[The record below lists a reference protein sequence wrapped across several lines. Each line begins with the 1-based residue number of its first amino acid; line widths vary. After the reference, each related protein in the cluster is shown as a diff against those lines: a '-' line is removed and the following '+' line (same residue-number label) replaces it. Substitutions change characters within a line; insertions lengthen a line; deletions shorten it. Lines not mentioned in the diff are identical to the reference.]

1 MEKIVGWLPVVNVL
15 NPARENEMMFGFE
28 QRVRCLGSNQVSEVN
43 VWVRI
48 TRCLG
53 SNQEVN
59 VWVRTKRCLGHNKMV
74 GWWPE
79 GGSADEL

>member
-59 VWVRTKRCLGHNKMV
+59 IWFQPRDVWVTTR
-74 GWWPE
+74 WWLV
-79 GGSADEL
+79 ARRRKC